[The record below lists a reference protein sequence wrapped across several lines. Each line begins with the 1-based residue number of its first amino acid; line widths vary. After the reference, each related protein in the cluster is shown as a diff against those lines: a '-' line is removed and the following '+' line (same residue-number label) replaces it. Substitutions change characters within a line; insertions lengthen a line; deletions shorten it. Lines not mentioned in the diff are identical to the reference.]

1 MNIKRNTN
9 EVTNHEQKWNK
20 MGRSIEGTG
29 ILVHTILPLPVTFIH
44 HSLLF
49 LPQLPIRFYVCF
61 FLAFCCTCAFS
72 VWHSIYFLHLI
83 NSLSLF
89 FSPSHSFPLYYSHP
103 LYTALIYLF
112 FSLTIPFLSPS
123 ISPHSSPLVGFR
135 SLFLLLHHLFDLAD
149 SPIRRFLVKMALKSQ
164 WRWITMILATALHTC
179 NLQLDLIPG

>member
-1 MNIKRNTN
+1 
-9 EVTNHEQKWNK
+9 

-29 ILVHTILPLPVTFIH
+29 ILVHTILPVTFIH

-49 LPQLPIRFYVCF
+49 FPQLPIRFYVCF

-103 LYTALIYLF
+103 LYTALNL
-112 FSLTIPFLSPS
+112 PFLLSYNPFPLTLYLS
-123 ISPHSSPLVGFR
+123 SLLPPHWFQVPLPPPPPPLR
-135 SLFLLLHHLFDLAD
+135 
-149 SPIRRFLVKMALKSQ
+149 PRRLSDQEV
-164 WRWITMILATALHTC
+164 
-179 NLQLDLIPG
+179 PGQDGSEEPMEVDNNDTSNCSTYM